1 MLRQAP
7 LQLQLLGYTKLAS
20 VYIIAAAAAGMAK
33 HAHATMA
40 TASPAPW
47 EQDRF
52 AISFWVDPIVPPA
65 RFDAEYKR
73 HAAWGPCGASCQTDR
88 QRHCTLQK
96 NRKEKDTNASTCFE
110 HILS

>member
-40 TASPAPW
+40 TAPW
-47 EQDRF
+47 QQDRF

-73 HAAWGPCGASCQTDR
+73 LAAWGPCGASCQTDR
-88 QRHCTLQK
+88 QRRCTCK
-96 NRKEKDTNASTCFE
+96 HRKEKDTKAGTCFE
-110 HILS
+110 HTLS